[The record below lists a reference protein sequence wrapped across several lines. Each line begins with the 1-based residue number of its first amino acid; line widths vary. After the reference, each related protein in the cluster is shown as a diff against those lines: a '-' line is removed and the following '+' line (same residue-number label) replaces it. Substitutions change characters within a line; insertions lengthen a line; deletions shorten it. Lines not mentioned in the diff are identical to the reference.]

1 MFGMF
6 KKKEIITSNEEKV
19 NATLL
24 NVISPSA
31 IDHDRSHLNISE
43 NIGRVL
49 CISSYANS
57 VDYGWLSSIAN
68 LEGTM
73 TIIEYRY
80 TTPDRIVASLNKKIS
95 ELKENRDTAKK
106 ESEKQ
111 VYENAIES
119 LVNLIN
125 RIAVKG
131 EPVGYVNIMLYVTAI
146 NEVELEARI
155 RRIQAILAISGCKVK
170 TLVFR
175 QLLAF
180 KSIAPYGIPNYEKVS
195 NVGERAMPIS
205 TLLGGF
211 ASASSVLFDENGF
224 YFGKTQND
232 KLVLLNQWIRS
243 RDRTNS
249 NWFVTG
255 VPGVGKSSALKKMYL
270 AEYWQGTKI
279 ILFDPE
285 REYVDI
291 TSHETVK
298 GDIIDCSG
306 GVDGRINPLQVRA
319 SCKIEKDDI
328 KDDENEDYFIFDED
342 DNGSELALFIQQL
355 RLFFAS
361 YFGKENYTTEIKTI
375 LERCLIEVYTK
386 FGINWDTDVSKLSNE
401 DFPIMSDLY
410 DYIKDYE
417 KKEKDPYYKQILG
430 KLVLLIEPAA
440 YGADKFIWNG
450 YTTLNPNSDFID
462 LDVSKLLEV
471 DDNVKRAQFC
481 NLITWAWHQMSRDRK
496 EKVIFGIDEGHLFV
510 DPDYPDVLK
519 YIKNVAKR
527 GRKYECSL
535 MFITHSVVDVLD
547 PTVKRYGQAII
558 DTACYKFLMGTD
570 GKNLE
575 ETRKLFN
582 LSEKEVSVLASMTR
596 GRGILIAGKKRIDL
610 RVDIPE
616 EILDIFG
623 SAGGR

>member
-1 MFGMF
+1 MFF
-6 KKKEIITSNEEKV
+6 KKKENTNQSEDKINT
-19 NATLL
+19 ALL

-43 NIGRVL
+43 NVGRVVA
-49 CISSYANS
+49 ISRYAAS

-68 LEGTM
+68 LESTM
-73 TIIEYRY
+73 TVIEYRY
-80 TTPDRIVASLNKKIS
+80 TTPDRIIASLNKKIS
-95 ELKENRDTAKK
+95 ELKENRDSAKK
-106 ESEKQ
+106 ESERQ

-119 LVNLIN
+119 LSNLIN
-125 RIAVKG
+125 KIAVRG
-131 EPVGYVNIMLYVTAI
+131 EPVGYVNILLYITAI
-146 NEVELEARI
+146 NEIELEARI
-155 RRIQAILAISGCKVK
+155 RRIQAILSVSGCNIK

-175 QLLAF
+175 QLEAF
-180 KSIAPYGIPNYEKVS
+180 KPISPYGIPNYQRVS

-211 ASASSVLFDENGF
+211 PSASSVLFDEQGF

-232 KLVLLNQWIRS
+232 KLVILNQWIRS

-285 REYVDI
+285 KEYVDI
-291 TSHETVK
+291 ASHETVK
-298 GDIIDCSG
+298 GSIIDCNG
-306 GVDGRINPLQVRA
+306 GIEGRINPLQVRA
-319 SCKIEKDDI
+319 SCKIEKEDI
-328 KDDENEDYFIFDED
+328 EKDNNDEYFIFEE

-361 YFGKENYTTEIKTI
+361 YFSKENYTTEIKTI
-375 LERCLIEVYTK
+375 LERCLIELYKK
-386 FGINWDTDVSKLSNE
+386 FGITWDTDVSKLSNE

-410 DYIKDYE
+410 DYIKE
-417 KKEKDPYYKQILG
+417 CAEKEKDEYYKKILG

-481 NLITWAWHQMSRDRK
+481 NLITWAWHQMSRDRN

-519 YIKNVAKR
+519 YIKNLAKR

-547 PTVKRYGQAII
+547 PAVKRYGQAII

-582 LSEKEVSVLASMTR
+582 LSEKEVLVLSSMTR
-596 GRGILIAGKKRIDL
+596 GRGILIAGKKRLDL